1 MTRLTLALG
10 QAGTFKT
17 VTAARLISPDTRSA
31 LVVALGAVLIAAP
44 VMLGLS
50 LASIA
55 ASIVIGV
62 FVLGLGLAGTASG
75 GRGTIPVSTQMV
87 FDQGLALGLLL
98 SGLAFAF
105 AGDGPAILLFGLA
118 GLALLCITA
127 TTRYS
132 APPAAQDFL

>member
-1 MTRLTLALG
+1 MAPG
-10 QAGTFKT
+10 QAGTFES
-17 VTAARLISPDTRSA
+17 VTAARLISSDTRSA

-62 FVLGLGLAGTASG
+62 FVLGLGLAGTAPS

-105 AGDGPAILLFGLA
+105 AGDGSAVLLFGLA
-118 GLALLCITA
+118 GLVLLCITA

-132 APPAAQDFL
+132 GPPAAQDFL

>member
-1 MTRLTLALG
+1 
-10 QAGTFKT
+10 
-17 VTAARLISPDTRSA
+17 
-31 LVVALGAVLIAAP
+31 
-44 VMLGLS
+44 MLGLS

-62 FVLGLGLAGTASG
+62 FVLGLGLAGTASS

-87 FDQGLALGLLL
+87 FDQGLAIGLLL

-105 AGDGPAILLFGLA
+105 AGDTAAVLLFGLT
-118 GLALLCITA
+118 GLVMLSITA

-132 APPAAQDFL
+132 ARPTTQDFL